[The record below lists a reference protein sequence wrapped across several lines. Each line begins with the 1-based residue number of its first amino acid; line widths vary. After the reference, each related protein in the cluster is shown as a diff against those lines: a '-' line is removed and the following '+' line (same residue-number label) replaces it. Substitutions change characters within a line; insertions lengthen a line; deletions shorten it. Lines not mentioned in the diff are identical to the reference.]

1 MLSGRRWSSG
11 LRSARIAAWS
21 GSGGKCSDR
30 YCRSGP
36 LYLQR
41 TRVESVAERKL
52 RRRQLTEEG
61 NVEIWR
67 TALAK
72 CQVGTGDRRESVSN
86 RPTAVVRLRSQLPRP
101 CPQRQ
106 TAVRACRF
114 PDQGEHLRFGYLHRG
129 VTSTARWPA
138 RPVDRGWFVG
148 FYSAGIF
155 TIAGRCFRIR
165 VVAFA
170 ALHSGS
176 RAVTSLSP
184 YVGRCNHPL

>member
-11 LRSARIAAWS
+11 LRSARTAAWS

-67 TALAK
+67 TRFAK
-72 CQVGTGDRRESVSN
+72 CQVGTADSRESVLN
-86 RPTAVVRLRSQLPRP
+86 RPKADSRGAMSGFGSRPLKRPSRS
-101 CPQRQ
+101 
-106 TAVRACRF
+106 
-114 PDQGEHLRFGYLHRG
+114 
-129 VTSTARWPA
+129 ARNWLSWGKRSFASDFYTIWPIEISM
-138 RPVDRGWFVG
+138 P
-148 FYSAGIF
+148 
-155 TIAGRCFRIR
+155 
-165 VVAFA
+165 
-170 ALHSGS
+170 ALH
-176 RAVTSLSP
+176 AKFLP
-184 YVGRCNHPL
+184 IVGTKG

>member
-1 MLSGRRWSSG
+1 VRL
-11 LRSARIAAWS
+11 ARTAAWS

-52 RRRQLTEEG
+52 RRRPLTEEG

-86 RPTAVVRLRSQLPRP
+86 LPKAVVRSAPWFWALL
-101 CPQRQ
+101 PQRPIQ
-106 TAVRACRF
+106 RWGPLWAGLEISSAKEVNVAKPSVELGQNWRTCQGRWRKRKSTERAGQNFFQNCE
-114 PDQGEHLRFGYLHRG
+114 PPH
-129 VTSTARWPA
+129 TSRL
-138 RPVDRGWFVG
+138 
-148 FYSAGIF
+148 
-155 TIAGRCFRIR
+155 IAELF
-165 VVAFA
+165 
-170 ALHSGS
+170 
-176 RAVTSLSP
+176 
-184 YVGRCNHPL
+184 